1 MRGGKWGIKTKK
13 PQTQQFGNRRV
24 KSNCSYIST
33 CALFHFGKP
42 RENRTEVTTAASI
55 NGKDS
60 IALDHIPS
68 ERDRRWQAAK
78 FGPVDSSDL
87 VPSGTGLLHYF
98 ASDQTH
104 S

>member
-1 MRGGKWGIKTKK
+1 M
-13 PQTQQFGNRRV
+13 
-24 KSNCSYIST
+24 
-33 CALFHFGKP
+33 
-42 RENRTEVTTAASI
+42 TTAASI